1 MAIMLEFTVADDYP
15 CESAMFSGYPSQN
28 SYCAVEEGTLFTM
41 SGKGMLPG
49 GATKYSSTT

>member
-1 MAIMLEFTVADDYP
+1 MSIVLEFTVVDDYP
-15 CESAMFSGYPSQN
+15 CESAMLTGYPSQN
-28 SYCAVEEGTLFTM
+28 SYSAVEEGTLFTM